1 MRTAA
6 PAGPAAPAR
15 PARPAWLLA
24 TIAVLLPILGCAAGA
39 LYLYPNEWS
48 QLGLGALLALAA
60 LLCGALLGFLFGVPR
75 GPRAHQRASTNLE
88 QVSDWLTKILIGVAL
103 VNLGELGSGTAR
115 LFGTVG
121 DALGGGQQAGIAA
134 GAGLSFFAVTGFIIA
149 YLMARTALRGLFEGD
164 DDVDDLVGSAVEQR
178 SSRDAQA
185 LALVAEQLDV
195 HAPGVDHRRLR
206 KALAAASPAARSHA
220 FLLAAEQRSRT
231 WRDPLT
237 KLKTTRTIPV
247 LQALTEFDGR
257 NHRYWGELG
266 FALKDQAI
274 PDRAAALVALDT
286 AIARRGDAGEHG
298 YEVYEFARALA
309 RAGHLNSARRHDP
322 GADAEIGRDLS
333 VAYHNESIRRRIV
346 EAQRRIADRGEH
358 VDFAD
363 LEIDRIK
370 QLLPK

>member
-6 PAGPAAPAR
+6 PAGPAA

-39 LYLYPNEWS
+39 LFLYPNEWS

-75 GPRAHQRASTNLE
+75 GPRAQQRASTNLE

-103 VNLGELGSGTAR
+103 VNLADLGSGASR
-115 LFGTVG
+115 LFGSVG
-121 DALGGGQQAGIAA
+121 DALGGGQRAGIAA
-134 GAGLSFFAVTGFIIA
+134 GAGLSFFAVTGFLVA
-149 YLMARTALRGLFEGD
+149 YVMARTVLRGLFDGG
-164 DDVDDLVGSAVEQR
+164 DDVDGLVGSTVERR

-195 HAPGVDHRRLR
+195 HAPAVDQRRLR
-206 KALAAASPAARSHA
+206 NALAAASPAARSHA
-220 FLLAAEQRSRT
+220 FLLAAEQRGRT
-231 WRDPLT
+231 WRDPST
-237 KLKTTRTIPV
+237 KAKTARTVPV
-247 LQALTEFDGR
+247 LQALTELDGR
-257 NHRYWGELG
+257 NHRHWGELG

-286 AIARRGDAGEHG
+286 AIQRRGDAGEHG

-309 RAGHLNSARRHDP
+309 RAGQLTSARRHDP
-322 GADAEIGRDLS
+322 GAEAEIGRDLA

-363 LEIDRIK
+363 LEIDQVK